1 MNARHSQLAT
11 LCLLLLALAVASGRT
26 LAQTSLQVEPGL
38 TIPDSKT
45 PWALENFQGKKQLV
59 PIHHSEVTLNRHSG
73 ANFAGSLA
81 ESFFYKPKLTSELKG
96 LNSRTQLHS
105 QTPVI
110 YLLIDT
116 DQDEAGDG
124 KSADS
129 WSFILVRAQQDKDKD
144 KRVIDSLAFTQFT
157 GNAKR
162 KMEVIETDTTQMP
175 NHWYRIQPKT
185 AMPEGEYALL
195 PVWKAKGTS
204 STMVWDFGINLN
216 APNEADV
223 VPETH

>member
-1 MNARHSQLAT
+1 M
-11 LCLLLLALAVASGRT
+11 CLLLSAVFAAPSHT
-26 LAQTSLQVEPGL
+26 LAQTTLQVEPGL

-45 PWALENFQGKKQLV
+45 PWALETFRGNKQLV

-73 ANFAGSLA
+73 SNFAGSLA

-124 KSADS
+124 KSSDS
-129 WSFILVRAQQDKDKD
+129 WSFILVHAQQDKDKD
-144 KRVIDSLAFTQFT
+144 KRIIDSLAFTQLT

-162 KMEVIETDTTQMP
+162 KVDVIETDTTQMP
-175 NHWYRIQPKT
+175 NRWYRIQPKM

-204 STMVWDFGINLN
+204 STMVWDFGINLS
-216 APNEADV
+216 APNETDVV
-223 VPETH
+223 VPEAKP